1 MFVKT
6 SLIAAA
12 GVALALPLGAAFAQ
26 SADTTYCKQ
35 LSSLYRTVNRG
46 ADPTG
51 AGAQAMSQ
59 CDTNPGA
66 GIPYLEKSLTDAKV
80 SLPPKPMAF
89 NPKAYGNVTDCLN
102 AAAAA
107 GAPLNLCGAKQGM

>member
-1 MFVKT
+1 MFVKS
-6 SLIAAA
+6 SLIVAA

-26 SADTTYCKQ
+26 SPDVAYCKQ
-35 LSSLYRTVNRG
+35 LSSLYRDVNRG

-59 CDTNPGA
+59 CDANPGA

-80 SLPPKPMAF
+80 SLPPRPMAF
-89 NPKAYGNVTDCLN
+89 NPKAYNNVTDCLN

-107 GAPLNLCGAKQGM
+107 KAPLNVCGARQGM

>member
-6 SLIAAA
+6 SLMAAA
-12 GVALALPLGAAFAQ
+12 GVALALPLAGAFAQ
-26 SADTTYCKQ
+26 SADVAYCKQ
-35 LSSLYRTVNRG
+35 LSSLYRDVNRG

-59 CDTNPGA
+59 CDANPAA

-80 SLPPKPMAF
+80 SLPARPMTF
-89 NPKAYGNVTDCLN
+89 NPKAYSNVTDCLN

-107 GAPLNLCGAKQGM
+107 KAPLNLCGARQGM